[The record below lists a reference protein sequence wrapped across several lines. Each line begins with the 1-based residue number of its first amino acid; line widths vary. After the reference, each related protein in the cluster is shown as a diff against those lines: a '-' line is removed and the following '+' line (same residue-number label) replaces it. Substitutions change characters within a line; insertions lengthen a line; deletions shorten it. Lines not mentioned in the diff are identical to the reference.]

1 MEIKRDVLLKPL
13 TTFKIGGRAK
23 YFVEVEK
30 REDLKKAVLF
40 AKEKKIP
47 FFVLAGG
54 SNVLVSDKGYRG
66 LVIKMKNSKIEIR
79 EGKKILAEAGTPLV
93 LLVREA
99 IKNSLAGVEWAA
111 GIPGTVGGAIFG
123 NAGAFGFSTS
133 DFLKLVEVFNLKDF
147 SFKILEKKDCRFGYR
162 DSVFKK
168 NKNLI
173 IFSGIFELKKGK
185 QKEILKKKEEF
196 LKIKK
201 ETQELSFPSAGCV
214 FKNYQGKIE
223 DKNLLKEFP
232 KLREFN
238 KKGQIPAGFLI
249 EACGLKGKREGGIE
263 ISKKHANFFINLG
276 NGKAKEVK
284 KLIELSKQ
292 KVKEKFGILLKEEI
306 LFLGDF

>member
-1 MEIKRDVLLKPL
+1 LKPL

-133 DFLKLVEVFNLKDF
+133 DFLKLVEVFNLNDF